1 MVQFCERDCLLVQF
15 SAYCF
20 DLRSFPL
27 QTVMIEQMNAEE
39 VSNTFYCRT
48 EYAAFKEAYRMHRD
62 TSTGW
67 CRSNDVLPC
76 NCDACQDD
84 LVEGVE
90 LMESPCGKEDDY
102 DSAFDEPEQPE
113 LTSRS
118 HSMNDLEIVLHI
130 EGGGDDQGD
139 QGDQDDQDIQDI
151 QDSQDEAPLS
161 PVGAVFQEAD
171 EKSGAFD
178 DAAEEVDSPSRPHL
192 LRTRGSSWGAGG
204 TPLAVKNASGSY
216 HRRGGSLDDWGGK
229 ASVQDAVRCHGP
241 EYAYKTLRLQGFSD
255 LYIKTHFLPE
265 GSPIGSS
272 R

>member
-1 MVQFCERDCLLVQF
+1 
-15 SAYCF
+15 
-20 DLRSFPL
+20 
-27 QTVMIEQMNAEE
+27 MNAEE

-48 EYAAFKEAYRMHRD
+48 EYAAFKEAYRTHRD

-90 LMESPCGKEDDY
+90 LMESPCGKEEEDY
-102 DSAFDEPEQPE
+102 DSAFEDSEPERLP
-113 LTSRS
+113 SSS
-118 HSMNDLEIVLHI
+118 HSIDDLEIVLHI
-130 EGGGDDQGD
+130 QEEDDD
-139 QGDQDDQDIQDI
+139 DDDDQDNLDSHDILESHDILDSQDI
-151 QDSQDEAPLS
+151 LDSHDLLDSQEDSQDEAPLS
-161 PVGAVFQEAD
+161 PAGAVFQDAD
-171 EKSGAFD
+171 DRSNGVTD
-178 DAAEEVDSPSRPHL
+178 DSAEEEASPVRPDL

-204 TPLAVKNASGSY
+204 EPLPAKNTGGSH

-255 LYIKTHFLPE
+255 LYIKTHFLPG
-265 GSPIGSS
+265 GSPIGSC